1 MKACFPRRAPLALG
15 LVLAAASSFAQAL
28 PEGRPEALGF
38 APERLARVSATVSRY
53 VDEGRIAGAVTLV
66 ARQGQVVQFEAF
78 GRSDVEKNVP
88 MRRDTLFRIAS
99 MSKAVTSVAAMILVE
114 EGRLALNDP
123 VSRHLPAFAKTTVTV
138 PPPTGAVPGS
148 PVSVVPAK
156 RAITVRDLLT
166 HTAGLSYGSGPA
178 EARYKEAGLHG
189 WYFADQAE
197 PIGVLMERLASLPFD
212 AQPGEKWVYG
222 FGSDVL
228 GAVVEKASGQ
238 SLDAFF
244 RTRIFE
250 PLKMVDTT
258 FFVPVE
264 KRARLATVYSV
275 KDGRLER
282 APEEGM
288 GQGAYVDGPRACF
301 SGGAGLVSTAQDYA
315 RLLLMLANGGA
326 LDGVRV
332 LSPKTVELMT
342 ANHVGSL
349 YDEGRT
355 GFGLGFEVVEH
366 VGRAGRLSSVG
377 EFSWGSAYYSRYWV
391 DPEDQV
397 IGLFL
402 AQLVPSGGLDLQ
414 GKFRTLVYQA
424 IVGPPRRR

>member
-1 MKACFPRRAPLALG
+1 
-15 LVLAAASSFAQAL
+15 
-28 PEGRPEALGF
+28 
-38 APERLARVSATVSRY
+38 
-53 VDEGRIAGAVTLV
+53 
-66 ARQGQVVQFEAF
+66 
-78 GRSDVEKNVP
+78 
-88 MRRDTLFRIAS
+88 
-99 MSKAVTSVAAMILVE
+99 
-114 EGRLALNDP
+114 
-123 VSRHLPAFAKTTVTV
+123 
-138 PPPTGAVPGS
+138 
-148 PVSVVPAK
+148 
-156 RAITVRDLLT
+156 
-166 HTAGLSYGSGPA
+166 
-178 EARYKEAGLHG
+178 
-189 WYFADQAE
+189 
-197 PIGVLMERLASLPFD
+197 
-212 AQPGEKWVYG
+212 
-222 FGSDVL
+222 VL

-244 RTRIFE
+244 RTRVFD
-250 PLKMVDTT
+250 PLQMVDTT
-258 FFVPVE
+258 FFVPAE
-264 KRARLATVYSV
+264 KRTRLATVYSV
-275 KDGRLER
+275 KDGKLER

-315 RLLLMLANGGA
+315 RLLLMLANGGE

-332 LSPKTVELMT
+332 LAPKTVELMT

-366 VGRAGRLSSVG
+366 VGRAGRLASVG

-414 GKFRTLVYQA
+414 SKFRTLVYQA
-424 IVGPPRRR
+424 IVGPARVP

>member
-1 MKACFPRRAPLALG
+1 MNSPIRRSVAVALT

-28 PEGRPEALGF
+28 REARPEALGF
-38 APERLARVSATVSRY
+38 APERLARIASTVNRY

-66 ARQGQVVQFEAF
+66 VRRGQAVQFEAF
-78 GRSDVEKNVP
+78 GRSDVERNAP

-123 VSRHLPAFAKTTVTV
+123 VSRYLPAFAKTSVV
-138 PPPTGAVPGS
+138 VAPAPDAAPGAPPN
-148 PVSVVPAK
+148 VVPAR

-166 HTAGLSYGSGPA
+166 HTAGISYGSGPA
-178 EARYKEAGLHG
+178 EARYKEAGIHG
-189 WYFADQAE
+189 WYFADKTE
-197 PIGVLMERLASLPFD
+197 PIAVWMERLASLPFD

-222 FGSDVL
+222 FGTDVL

-244 RTRIFE
+244 RTRVFD
-250 PLKMVDTT
+250 PLQMVDTT
-258 FFVPVE
+258 FFVPAE
-264 KRARLATVYSV
+264 KRTRLATVYAV
-275 KDGRLER
+275 KDGKLER

-315 RLLLMLANGGA
+315 RLLLMLANGGE

-332 LSPKTVELMT
+332 LAPKTVELMT

-366 VGRAGRLSSVG
+366 VGRAGRLASVG

-414 GKFRTLVYQA
+414 SKFRTLVYQA
-424 IVGPPRRR
+424 IVGPARVP

>member
-1 MKACFPRRAPLALG
+1 MKSSIRRGVAVALA

-28 PEGRPEALGF
+28 PQARPEALGF
-38 APERLARVSATVSRY
+38 APERLARVASTVSRY

-66 ARQGQVVQFEAF
+66 VRRGQVVQFEAF
-78 GRSDVEKNVP
+78 GRADVESNVP

-114 EGRLALNDP
+114 EGRLALSDP
-123 VSRHLPAFAKTTVTV
+123 VSRFLPAFAKTTVLV
-138 PPPTGAVPGS
+138 PPPGAVPDS
-148 PVSVVPAK
+148 PVGVVPAK

-166 HTAGLSYGSGPA
+166 HTAGISYGSGPA
-178 EARYKEAGLHG
+178 ESRYKEAGIHG
-189 WYFADQAE
+189 WYFADKTE
-197 PIGVLMERLASLPFD
+197 PIGALMERLAGLPFD

-222 FGSDVL
+222 FGTDVL

-238 SLDAFF
+238 SLDVFF

-258 FFVPVE
+258 FFVPAE
-264 KRARLATVYSV
+264 KRARLATVYAV

-288 GQGAYVDGPRACF
+288 GQGAYVDGPRVCF

-315 RLLLMLANGGA
+315 RLLLMLANGGE
-326 LDGVRV
+326 LDGARV
-332 LSPKTVELMT
+332 LAPKTVELMT

-397 IGLFL
+397 IGVFL
-402 AQLVPSGGLDLQ
+402 AQIVPSGGLDLQ
-414 GKFRTLVYQA
+414 QKFRTLVYQA
-424 IVGPPRRR
+424 IVGPATGPR

>member
-1 MKACFPRRAPLALG
+1 MKPCFRRRAALVLG
-15 LVLAAASSFAQAL
+15 LALAAASSFAQAL
-28 PEGRPEALGF
+28 PEARPEALGF

-78 GRSDVEKNVP
+78 GRADIEKKVA

-99 MSKAVTSVAAMILVE
+99 MSKAVTSIAAMILVE

-123 VSRHLPAFAKTTVTV
+123 VSRFLPAFAKTTLAV
-138 PPPTGAVPGS
+138 PPPAGAVPGS

-166 HTAGLSYGSGPA
+166 HTAGISYGSGPA

-189 WYFADQAE
+189 WYFADEAE

-238 SLDAFF
+238 SLDVFF
-244 RTRIFE
+244 RARIFE

-258 FFVPVE
+258 FFVPSE

-355 GFGLGFEVVEH
+355 GFGLGFEIVEH